1 MVNHNVLT
9 NIPMTA
15 LRIMPI
21 YRPPM
26 ARYRRGLGCFRIQ
39 PVAPSSGLSNPPLI
53 PSVIMNEIAADSM
66 IRTGK
71 SCITSGNVSN
81 ASCVHPYTMIKD
93 VHASSYEFRRVAF
106 EMVRENEGD

>member
-1 MVNHNVLT
+1 MA
-9 NIPMTA
+9 MYRSG
-15 LRIMPI
+15 LR
-21 YRPPM
+21 
-26 ARYRRGLGCFRIQ
+26 CFRIQ
-39 PVAPSSGLSNPPLI
+39 PIAPSSGLSSLPFI

-93 VHASSYEFRRVAF
+93 VHASSYEFRRVVF
-106 EMVRENEGD
+106 DTVRENEGD